1 MSAKE
6 HSERATNEEQLEH
19 WLRENHPEGETVVV
33 DGEVQPD
40 RILQIVWHE
49 VNSCLRSHD
58 LHLAALELCRQYDLL
73 RKEGLVTLTRH

>member
-33 DGEVQPD
+33 DGEEQPD

-73 RKEGLVTLTRH
+73 RRLEN